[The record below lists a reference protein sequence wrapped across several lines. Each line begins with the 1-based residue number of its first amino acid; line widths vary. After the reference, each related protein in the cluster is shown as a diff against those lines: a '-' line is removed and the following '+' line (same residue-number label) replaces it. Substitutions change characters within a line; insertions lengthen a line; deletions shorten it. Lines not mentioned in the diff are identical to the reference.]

1 MDGPNGP
8 IAQNGPIATI
18 EDATTDDAG
27 TYSVAVVVN
36 GCSSEPTTVEV
47 EVTPAPEL
55 PQEPT
60 SNSPVCE
67 HDTLY
72 LIAPF
77 LDGVSYSWT
86 GPNGYTS
93 DEQSPVIYDVTEQD
107 HQGFYTLV
115 VTDLASGCQSRE
127 YTLLV
132 LINKFPD
139 NVAADNDGPVCE
151 GEDFTLS
158 VTSIFNAEY
167 VWTGPLNFSEITT
180 EPSVTVENAQPEM
193 SGTYEVTIYLGDCAS
208 MTVSTDVVVYENPV
222 ADAGEDIWVE
232 EGEVFQLN
240 GLGSIGAVDYFWT
253 GESQGFFDDPTRPN
267 PIIGLNEPL
276 PARDEPYVF
285 VLTVWSEFGCTDSDT
300 MLVFVYE
307 TLDLGIPNVFTPN
320 GDGTNDIWII
330 SYLENLDNYQ
340 LVIYARGGTVVATY
354 DNDYIGN
361 EWDGTWDGDDVPE
374 GTYWYTLRHDGD
386 EVYKGFVEVVR

>member
-1 MDGPNGP
+1 M
-8 IAQNGPIATI
+8 
-18 EDATTDDAG
+18 
-27 TYSVAVVVN
+27 
-36 GCSSEPTTVEV
+36 
-47 EVTPAPEL
+47 
-55 PQEPT
+55 
-60 SNSPVCE
+60 
-67 HDTLY
+67 
-72 LIAPF
+72 
-77 LDGVSYSWT
+77 
-86 GPNGYTS
+86 
-93 DEQSPVIYDVTEQD
+93 
-107 HQGFYTLV
+107 
-115 VTDLASGCQSRE
+115 
-127 YTLLV
+127 
-132 LINKFPD
+132 
-139 NVAADNDGPVCE
+139 
-151 GEDFTLS
+151 
-158 VTSIFNAEY
+158 
-167 VWTGPLNFSEITT
+167 
-180 EPSVTVENAQPEM
+180 
-193 SGTYEVTIYLGDCAS
+193 
-208 MTVSTDVVVYENPV
+208 
-222 ADAGEDIWVE
+222 
-232 EGEVFQLN
+232 FQLN